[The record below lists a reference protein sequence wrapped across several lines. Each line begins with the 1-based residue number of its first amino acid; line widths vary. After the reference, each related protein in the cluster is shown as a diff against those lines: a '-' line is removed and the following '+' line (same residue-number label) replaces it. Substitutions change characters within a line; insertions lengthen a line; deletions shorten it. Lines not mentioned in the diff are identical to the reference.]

1 MALLTQSPPSP
12 DSPDHE
18 KPRFPCPTC
27 GAQYSRLE
35 YLRRHERKH
44 TEHRPFSCSDC
55 AKTFARRLIILHRPA
70 GSDVLLRHRRRCH
83 PEAVEKDAAAAAAA
97 AVASSSKD
105 SPTAGKSGGKGRPR
119 KGSGKG
125 RHDRRASINTA
136 SSPEDQSG
144 DDSPSRE
151 SLPTP
156 QEPPLSTPADFGLPL
171 PAGSTLGSLG
181 TASLGGTIGSPPAG
195 MPTMSPTL
203 MPLFMPLG
211 TTPANADNNQSQ
223 NQNSSL
229 LDGTSNIFA
238 NLHPASAMS
247 TNVSI
252 GGGGFSPGF
261 FNMGALDPISSDP
274 SLSTVWGYQSVASP
288 PPLTDAELFAYLS
301 GEASGNEL
309 GLNIFQPERSLI
321 QAEATT
327 WEPVL
332 KKRFQALD
340 PSDRFYLPPG
350 VFAGCYTVPH
360 WMLPPLYKLCR
371 IASHTLGILTSQMSI
386 IHEPTFRLDRTHAF
400 IAFSMCTTGTKDPYE
415 NRSFAPG
422 GDPDYCPA
430 DPWKWVSAIIRQEKS
445 EMLVKNYAR
454 RGRMMS
460 FAESFSLIQALLI
473 FHVPSFLSTEHSN
486 RITGLLF
493 LSSIVQIARQVGLF
507 KPEAE
512 WLKPVVLEGD
522 LEVRWKEWIQRETV
536 RRTTWL
542 VYVLD
547 TIASVEAGI
556 TPQMTPR
563 DVRHFPLPAPAP
575 VWNARTADEWAAS
588 MRKYPVDFPMDRL
601 MQKTFDLR
609 TPSPPTPD
617 RTFQF
622 NPDGSP
628 NVDYIAPSV
637 VQTMTDAWH
646 NSMHGGVIR
655 DCLGTR
661 LVIGPFARLITVLT
675 LLRGLIEF
683 GEGKRKGGPVTQV
696 WAVRP
701 DALEKDPNQTLEVN
715 ILASYK
721 RAFDRWRLGWDIDR
735 LCHIQPGF
743 NPNENPNIPS
753 PSILEP
759 SPCRDSTFMHDATP
773 YFWLGT
779 VLMDLLRTKLAGLN
793 GPRVGV
799 FGDLGED
806 EMSADFSS
814 DDVVNMFKGLD
825 YRGMLDV
832 AKQFAH
838 AGEGVQV

>member
-1 MALLTQSPPSP
+1 MALLTQSAPSP

-18 KPRFPCPTC
+18 KPRFPCATC

-55 AKTFARRLIILHRPA
+55 AKTFAR
-70 GSDVLLRHRRRCH
+70 SDVLLRHRRRCH

-97 AVASSSKD
+97 VASSSKD
-105 SPTAGKSGGKGRPR
+105 SPTTGKGAGKGRPR
-119 KGSGKG
+119 KGSQKG
-125 RHDRRASINTA
+125 RHSRRDSLNAA

-171 PAGSTLGSLG
+171 P
-181 TASLGGTIGSPPAG
+181 
-195 MPTMSPTL
+195 
-203 MPLFMPLG
+203 
-211 TTPANADNNQSQ
+211 
-223 NQNSSL
+223 
-229 LDGTSNIFA
+229 
-238 NLHPASAMS
+238 
-247 TNVSI
+247 
-252 GGGGFSPGF
+252 GF
-261 FNMGALDPISSDP
+261 
-274 SLSTVWGYQSVASP
+274 QSVASP
-288 PPLTDAELFAYLS
+288 PPLTDAELYAYLS
-301 GEASGNEL
+301 GEATGNEL
-309 GLNIFQPERSLI
+309 GLDIFQPERSLI
-321 QAEATT
+321 QAEAVTLA
-327 WEPVL
+327 PVL
-332 KKRFQALD
+332 KKPYQALD
-340 PSDRFYLPPG
+340 PTDRFYLPPG

-386 IHEPTFRLDRTHAF
+386 VHEPTFRLDRTHAF
-400 IAFSMCTTGTKDPYE
+400 IAFSMCTTGTKDPFDSRY
-415 NRSFAPG
+415 FAHQT
-422 GDPDYCPA
+422 DPDACPA

-473 FHVPSFLSTEHSN
+473 YHVPSFLSTEHSN

-493 LSSIVQIARQVGLF
+493 LNNVVQIAKQVGLF

-588 MRKYPVDFPMDRL
+588 MRQYPGDFPMARL

-609 TPSPPTPD
+609 APSPPTPD

-622 NPDGSP
+622 NQDGTP
-628 NVDYIAPSV
+628 NIDYIAPSV

-661 LVIGPFARLITVLT
+661 LIIGPFARLITVLT

-683 GEGKRKGGPVTQV
+683 GEGKRKGGQVTQI
-696 WAVRP
+696 WAIRP
-701 DALEKDPNQTLEVN
+701 EALDKDPNQTLEVN

-735 LCHIQPGF
+735 LCHLPYGSSS
-743 NPNENPNIPS
+743 PNGGCNPNIPCAS
-753 PSILEP
+753 VLEP

-779 VLMDLLRTKLAGLN
+779 VLMDLLRNKLAGLN

-806 EMSADFSS
+806 EMSGDFSS
-814 DDVVNMFKGLD
+814 DEAVNMFQGLD

>member
-12 DSPDHE
+12 DTLDHD
-18 KPRFPCPTC
+18 KPRFPCATC

-55 AKTFARRLIILHRPA
+55 AKTFAR
-70 GSDVLLRHRRRCH
+70 SDVLLRHRRRCH

-97 AVASSSKD
+97 VASSSKD
-105 SPTAGKSGGKGRPR
+105 SPTVGKGAGKGRPR
-119 KGSGKG
+119 KGSQKG
-125 RHDRRASINTA
+125 RPGRRESINA
-136 SSPEDQSG
+136 GSSPEGQSG
-144 DDSPSRE
+144 DESPSRE

-156 QEPPLSTPADFGLPL
+156 HEPPLATPVDLGLPL

-181 TASLGGTIGSPPAG
+181 AAALGDGLASPLAG
-195 MPTMSPTL
+195 IATLSPTL
-203 MPLFMPLG
+203 LPLFLPAG
-211 TTPANADNNQSQ
+211 STPANSENQTQ
-223 NQNSSL
+223 NQNNTQSF
-229 LDGTSNIFA
+229 LDSNSNIFA
-238 NLHPASAMS
+238 ALHPASAMS
-247 TNVSI
+247 TNIAI
-252 GGGGFSPGF
+252 GGGLSPGF
-261 FNMGALDPISSDP
+261 FNLGTLDPISSDP
-274 SLSTVWGYQSVASP
+274 SLSTIWGFQSVASP
-288 PPLTDAELFAYLS
+288 PPITDAELFAYLS
-301 GEASGNEL
+301 GEAHGNEL
-309 GLNIFQPERSLI
+309 GLDIFRPERSLI
-321 QAEATT
+321 QAEAVTL
-327 WEPVL
+327 EPVL
-332 KKRFQALD
+332 KKPYQALD
-340 PSDRFYLPPG
+340 PTDRFYLPPG

-371 IASHTLGILTSQMSI
+371 IASHTLGVLTSQMSI
-386 IHEPTFRLDRTHAF
+386 VHEPTFRLDRTHAF
-400 IAFSMCTTGTKDPYE
+400 IAFSMCTTGTKDPYDS
-415 NRSFAPG
+415 RYFAPPG
-422 GDPDYCPA
+422 GPDSCPA

-473 FHVPSFLSTEHSN
+473 YHVPSFLSTEHSN

-493 LSSIVQIARQVGLF
+493 LNNVVQIAKQVGLF

-556 TPQMTPR
+556 TPQMAPR

-588 MRKYPVDFPMDRL
+588 MRNYPVDFPMDRL

-609 TPSPPTPD
+609 APSPPNPD

-622 NPDGSP
+622 NQDGTP

-675 LLRGLIEF
+675 LLRGLIDF
-683 GEGKRKGGPVTQV
+683 GEGKRKGGQVTQI
-696 WAVRP
+696 WAIRP
-701 DALEKDPNQTLEVN
+701 EALEKDPNQSLEAN

-735 LCHIQPGF
+735 LCHLPYGPLS
-743 NPNENPNIPS
+743 PNAPMNPNIPS
-753 PSILEP
+753 PSVLDP

-779 VLMDLLRTKLAGLN
+779 VLMDLLRNKLAGLN
-793 GPRVGV
+793 GPRIGV

-806 EMSADFSS
+806 EMSTDFTS
-814 DDVVNMFKGLD
+814 DDAVNMFQGLD